1 MCSSSLLPV
10 LPSQGCGMVLQVAW
24 WSGGSMMTDSMVSP
38 RGVDA
43 IAAWKYGPE
52 TPGNHYGGKSDYY

>member
-1 MCSSSLLPV
+1 
-10 LPSQGCGMVLQVAW
+10 MVLQVAW